1 MEVLDQSK
9 SESRLAPTDNRRA
22 SIVMRLVTKGGEFL
36 RAGEPQ
42 RALAAYRQARDI
54 LDGLS
59 ASEKDNTELGLTLSL
74 VYRKIGETM
83 RAQGDLGGA
92 QEAYRSSLAILEGL
106 ANFHPDNAELQHHRA
121 EVLAA
126 LSATS
131 DAIGTGSDNV
141 KSMAPPLPSLHEA
154 LVRSAEKRVAESA
167 PAAERPV
174 AEQDAPE
181 MPIAEELRRSR
192 GRSVLDDRTGRLIEN
207 IPRKMRVG
215 ALATVEV
222 RIARRDVD
230 GLTERMTDGGRLH
243 RNELRVA
250 DAMTVRLRAPEGGFL
265 IDPLSAET
273 CWTHKAQTS
282 GLQEQDF
289 ASWRW
294 SITPQRR
301 GKSRLLLIISAQT
314 LDATGV
320 TAEAA
325 LPDQVIKVDV
335 RVNYGRAVRKVVGW
349 GLLTMGGGVLG
360 AWGRELYPVALDAP
374 ARVWWLLEKLGQ

>member
-9 SESRLAPTDNRRA
+9 SESCLAPTDNRRA

-59 ASEKDNTELGLTLSL
+59 ANEKDNTELGLTLSL
-74 VYRKIGETM
+74 VYRKIGEAM

-106 ANFHPDNAELQHHRA
+106 ANFHPDNAELQHLRA

-131 DAIGTGSDNV
+131 DAIGTWSDNV
-141 KSMAPPLPSLHEA
+141 KSMTPPLPSLHEA
-154 LVRSAEKRVAESA
+154 LVRSAEKRIAESA
-167 PAAERPV
+167 PAAV

-230 GLTERMTDGGRLH
+230 GLTERMTGCGRLH
-243 RNELRVA
+243 RHELRVA

-273 CWTHKAQTS
+273 CWTHKAAQAS
-282 GLQEQDF
+282 GLQEHDF

-301 GKSRLLLIISAQT
+301 GKSCLLLIISAQT

-325 LPDQVIKVDV
+325 LPDQVIRVDV